1 MCISTTD
8 YALVVISPKLTGNE
22 VFQTFTSSQ
31 DLGHH
36 GTLELVSAQTLIFYS
51 FVASDSTAHMAEETR
66 HAAVVIPR
74 AMIWSYGITGLLDFV
89 MLLVV
94 CFTWVA
100 PDQYASSST
109 GYPFLAQFTTAT
121 GSASGAVALAAIMVV
136 LIILSVTNFMASTSR
151 QVFAL

>member
-1 MCISTTD
+1 MP
-8 YALVVISPKLTGNE
+8 VVMSPKLSGSE
-22 VFQTFTSSQ
+22 VFQTFTSDH
-31 DLGHH
+31 DLGYY
-36 GTLELVSAQTLIFYS
+36 GTLELISAQALIFYS

-66 HAAVVIPR
+66 HAAIVIPR

-100 PDQYASSST
+100 PEQYASSST
-109 GYPFLAQFTTAT
+109 GYPFLEQLTTAT
-121 GSASGAVALAAIMVV
+121 GSARGAVALAAIMVV
-136 LIILSVTNFMASTSR
+136 LTVLSVTNFMASTSR